1 MRLLTI
7 AASLS
12 ALLAFSCTESSVKTR
27 AEVTHPDSSAP
38 APVERPADS
47 AALPAD
53 SAKLPADSAKL
64 PAPGEVAGREA
75 QEKPARQA
83 EAPFVPPQNYAAFLD
98 ELLPRLTAEDLAER
112 QQAQRELERACA
124 HAAAPGN
131 ESRRAELC
139 RAMLARL
146 GPETKPGARISF
158 VGQLEKVGKA
168 DCVPDL
174 GGLLE
179 DRDPQVREAARR
191 ALQNMPVPAAGLA
204 LREALRRATAPE
216 MQVALINALAA
227 RGETVALAVMLDL
240 VNSEQPEVASAAL
253 AAVGDLGGVSEV
265 AVLGALL
272 DDADTARR
280 APAADVIVRIADRL
294 AKAGEGRGAMPAL
307 WKISGDPVLPAAVRG
322 AALRVLVVVDPRQA
336 LPLVQ
341 RALADE
347 TTPALRPVAAR
358 LLAEI
363 PGDDVLFRIVMTLNT
378 YPTEVQC
385 ILLDVVAERGSK
397 GKLAVLAALDSN
409 EEIVL
414 VAALKAL
421 RKVGDVTDIPRLARL
436 AALGEGDVRDAARG
450 TLERLPGFNIEPALM
465 LELDKDQEAGIRA
478 EIIRALAHRN
488 FKLAVPRL
496 LALAEDASP
505 VVRAAA
511 YEALG
516 RLATAET
523 SAHLVGFLIAEKDE
537 DAAKAAE
544 DAIVELAQSDED
556 RRRAEPVLAALKD
569 SSGIAAGRLLRV
581 LGRLQGPAALAAIR
595 AAVQSSDDIAADAA
609 FRALADWPDPEVLDD
624 LLQLAG
630 SQNEI
635 RHALA
640 LRGYLR
646 LMRLP
651 SERPAEQTLEMLKYA
666 MSLARGADEQKLV
679 LAAMGE
685 VPHLA
690 ALTEVQNWLRKDE
703 LRDEAAA
710 AVVSVAQGVA
720 LWYPDEARAAL
731 ERIVAAGVG
740 EGPTNQA
747 RQALQAIEKHAGT
760 IGVWAVSVPCLAEG
774 ETYADVFAHEFE
786 PETGRLAEIEWT
798 PLTATRT
805 DNPWVFDLNKIG
817 KCSNCCVYAR
827 TAIWSENEQPARLE
841 LGSDDGVKVWLNG
854 QLVHSNAAS
863 RGVTPGEDK
872 VEIRLQRGWNPL
884 LLKIVQAG
892 GNWGF
897 TCAVRD
903 PAGQPIPDLKFDADR

>member
-1 MRLLTI
+1 
-7 AASLS
+7 
-12 ALLAFSCTESSVKTR
+12 
-27 AEVTHPDSSAP
+27 
-38 APVERPADS
+38 
-47 AALPAD
+47 
-53 SAKLPADSAKL
+53 
-64 PAPGEVAGREA
+64 
-75 QEKPARQA
+75 
-83 EAPFVPPQNYAAFLD
+83 
-98 ELLPRLTAEDLAER
+98 
-112 QQAQRELERACA
+112 
-124 HAAAPGN
+124 
-131 ESRRAELC
+131 
-139 RAMLARL
+139 
-146 GPETKPGARISF
+146 
-158 VGQLEKVGKA
+158 
-168 DCVPDL
+168 
-174 GGLLE
+174 
-179 DRDPQVREAARR
+179 
-191 ALQNMPVPAAGLA
+191 MPVPAAGLA

-216 MQVALINALAA
+216 MQVAYQRPAA
-227 RGETVALAVMLDL
+227 RRETVPLAVVLEHL
-240 VNSEQPEVASAAL
+240 NSQQPQVASAAL

-265 AVLGALL
+265 AALGALL

-280 APAADVIVRIADRL
+280 AAAADVIVRIADRL
-294 AKAGEGRGAMPAL
+294 AKAGEERGAMPAL
-307 WKISGDPVLPAAVRG
+307 WKISGDSVLPAAVRG
-322 AALRVLVVVDPRQA
+322 AALRVLVVIDPRQA

-363 PGDDVLFRIVMTLNT
+363 PGEDVLFRIVMTLNA
-378 YPTEVQC
+378 YPAEVQC
-385 ILLDVVAERGSK
+385 VLLDVVAERGSK
-397 GKLAVLAALDSN
+397 ASWPCSRRLDSN

-421 RKVGDVTDIPRLARL
+421 RKVGDVTDIPRLAPSQPWAR
-436 AALGEGDVRDAARG
+436 ATFAMRPAARWNG
-450 TLERLPGFNIEPALM
+450 CPGSTSSRLSCWNWTKTRRRASGRRSSERP
-465 LELDKDQEAGIRA
+465 
-478 EIIRALAHRN
+478 AHRN

-496 LALAEDASP
+496 LRLAEDASP
-505 VVRAAA
+505 VIRAAA
-511 YEALG
+511 YEAQA
-516 RLATAET
+516 RLATAEAT
-523 SAHLVGFLIAEKDE
+523 AQLVGFLTAEKDE

-556 RRRAEPVLAALKD
+556 RDRRAGPVLAALKD

-609 FRALADWPDPEVLDD
+609 FRALADWPDAEVLDD

-646 LMRLP
+646 LVRLP

-666 MSLARGADEQKLV
+666 MSLARNADEQKLV

-690 ALTEVQNWLRKDE
+690 ALAEVQNWLRKDE

-710 AVVSVAQGVA
+710 AVVSVARGLA
-720 LWYPDEARAAL
+720 LWCPDEARAAL
-731 ERIVAAGVG
+731 ERIVAAGVA

-747 RQALQAIEKHAGT
+747 RQALQAIEEHAGT

-786 PETGRLAEIEWT
+786 PETGRLTEIKWT

-805 DNPWVFDLNKIG
+805 DNPWVFDLNKVG

-827 TAIWSENEQPARLE
+827 TAIWSEKEQPARLE

-854 QLVHSNAAS
+854 RLVHSNPAS
-863 RGVTPGEDK
+863 R
-872 VEIRLQRGWNPL
+872 RHARRG
-884 LLKIVQAG
+884 QG
-892 GNWGF
+892 
-897 TCAVRD
+897 
-903 PAGQPIPDLKFDADR
+903 